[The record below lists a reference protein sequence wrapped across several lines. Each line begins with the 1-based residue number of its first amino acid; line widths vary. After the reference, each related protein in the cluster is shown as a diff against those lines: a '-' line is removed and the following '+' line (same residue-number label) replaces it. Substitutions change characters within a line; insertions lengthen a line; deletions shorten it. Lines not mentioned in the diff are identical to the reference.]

1 MIERNT
7 LQRGSDT
14 YKWRRQALLTTTA
27 PFDLTG
33 ETTISA
39 FVVSG
44 TQPADINRRIIFK
57 VDDKLFYFTNDG
69 LQLYPYYGE
78 LADILEHGNTVA
90 ELLAVEGIA
99 EWLNKKVYPIIA
111 LDAPR
116 DATVM
121 PRIKLGLKVNC
132 FNDEYTRDI
141 FSPIYELKH
150 GDNPARIT
158 QATAEKVL
166 NGYAQAETL
175 IRTRDK
181 FGVWSDF
188 VAIDAVKNVEADAAQ
203 FKVTY
208 TLTTLDGSDEAQ
220 VTQAKVDYVTD
231 SKNLAGDTQEII
243 TLPQTYYQNFGTCYA
258 LIKTSELI
266 DCEVKAFVKFQTPP
280 KRREN
285 LLIGKGNG
293 ELKTYYLGLNGGYDP
308 NINQTT
314 LHLSAGNKN
323 IVDYYYNTE
332 NGTVELQADSDVEI
346 YASYDYDVDAEI
358 WLPMTGQIAENKG
371 GQYMSRFVYRLSD
384 TENKRISAVKFSIT
398 RKTGKV
404 ENFELGTAT
413 GKLQIF
419 PLAHRAFK
427 ESISAKGNWTYDED
441 TQLFEVVGTIN
452 DTLTISYDWA
462 GLLPQIYFFSVGYTP
477 AI

>member
-33 ETTISA
+33 ETTISG

-44 TQPADINRRIIFK
+44 TQPADTNRRIIFK
-57 VDDKLFYFTNDG
+57 IDDKLFYFTNDG
-69 LQLYPYYGE
+69 LQLYPYYDE

-99 EWLNKKVYPIIA
+99 EWINKKVYPIIA

-121 PRIKLGLKVNC
+121 PQIKIGLKVNC
-132 FNDEYTRDI
+132 FNDIYTKDFI
-141 FSPIYELKH
+141 SPVYELKH
-150 GDNPARIT
+150 GDNPARII
-158 QATAEKVL
+158 QATAEKIL
-166 NGYAQAETL
+166 NGYAQAETF

-188 VAIDAVKNVEADAAQ
+188 VSVDAVKNKEADAAQ

-231 SKNLAGDTQEII
+231 SKNLAGDTQEIV
-243 TLPQTYYQNFGTCYA
+243 TLPQTYYADFGTCYA

-266 DCEVKAFVKFQTPP
+266 DAEIKAFVKFQTPA
-280 KRREN
+280 KHREN
-285 LLIGKGNG
+285 LLIGKGTG
-293 ELKTYYLGLNGGYDP
+293 ELKTYYLGTNGGIDP
-308 NINQTT
+308 NINQDS
-314 LHLSAGNKN
+314 LYFSASGKN
-323 IVDYYYNTE
+323 IVDYYYNTD
-332 NGTVELQADSDVEI
+332 NGTVEIQADSDSQI
-346 YASYDYDVDAEI
+346 FASYDYDIDAET
-358 WLPMTGQIAENKG
+358 WLPMESQAGETKD
-371 GQYMSRFVYRLSD
+371 GQYISRFVYRLEDS
-384 TENKRISAVKFSIT
+384 ENKRISAVKFSIT

-404 ENFELGTAT
+404 ENLELGTAN

-427 ESISAKGNWTYDED
+427 ESISATGNWTYDED
-441 TQLFEVVGTIN
+441 TQLFEVVGKVN

-462 GLLPQIYFFSVGYTP
+462 GLLPDVYFLSAGWTP
-477 AI
+477 AL